1 MPNGRILI
9 GTSSWADPG
18 FVEEWYPPDL
28 PPRDRLRWY
37 AERFE
42 AVEVNATWYAL
53 PAEHTTAHW
62 DEQTP
67 DGFTFDIKLHR
78 LLSRHGGRVDSLPP
92 DLREEAEFASRG
104 RVRLTPRLEA
114 ALIERT
120 LEGIEPLAR
129 TGKLGAFLLQL
140 SPSFEPRKHVLSE
153 LDALVDRLAP
163 HPVAVEFRHRAW
175 LRGEQLERTLGHLDA
190 IGAVFV
196 CVDAPR
202 GRQVTLLPPVD
213 AITDRRLAY
222 FRAHGRNAEG
232 WAKGKTVADRFGWE
246 YSDAELEEIRGRVQA
261 LAQEV
266 PAVRLMFNNNRGA
279 DAPRAAERFRELTGQ
294 AQAA

>member
-1 MPNGRILI
+1 MDGQIVV

-18 FVEEWYPPDL
+18 FIAEWYPAGL
-28 PPRDRLRWY
+28 PAGERLAWY
-37 AERFE
+37 AEHFE
-42 AVEVNATWYAL
+42 AVEVNATWHAL
-53 PAEHTTAHW
+53 PTEHTTAHW

-67 DGFTFDIKLHR
+67 AGFTFDIKLHR
-78 LLSRHGGRVDSLPP
+78 LLSRHRGRVDSLPP

-175 LRGEQLERTLGHLDA
+175 LRGDQLERTLGHLDA

-213 AITDRRLAY
+213 AITNRRLAY
-222 FRAHGRNAEG
+222 FRAHGRNTEG

-246 YSDAELEEIRGRVQA
+246 YSDAELKEIRGRVQA

>member
-1 MPNGRILI
+1 MDGRIVV

-18 FVEEWYPPDL
+18 FIAEWYPAGL
-28 PPRDRLRWY
+28 PAGERLPWY

-42 AVEVNATWYAL
+42 AVEVNATWYAP

-129 TGKLGAFLLQL
+129 AGKLGAFLLQL